1 MKTMALKLYNTLTR
15 KKEIFTPLVENK
27 VGMYVCGVTVY
38 DSCHLGHARAALT
51 FDMISRYL
59 RFAGFDVKYVTNFTD
74 VDDKIIKRANAEHV
88 SSEEISE
95 RYITEYKQDMAALGI
110 ETPTELPKATEHITE
125 MIDMIQKL
133 ISRNVA
139 YAVDGSVFFSVR
151 AFPEYGKL
159 SGKKIEDLEVGARI
173 EVDEAKKDPLD
184 FVLWKPAKSGE
195 PSWDS
200 PWGKGRPGWHIECSA
215 MSCKYLGETFDIHGG
230 GRDISFPHHENEIA
244 QSEGASGKT
253 FARYWLHNGM
263 ITMNG
268 EKMSKSLGNV
278 ENIQQLVKKY
288 DPEVIRL
295 FVFSNHYRSPLDYTE
310 QNMSDSK
317 SALDRYYETIARVQL
332 SPEASASSSVEAE
345 LKTKLA
351 DFSKDF
357 AEAMNDDFNTAVVIG
372 KVFELVRMIN
382 RFLDE
387 AKGVSAWL
395 KTGVD
400 ELQKILSQ
408 VLGVFGSNP
417 KQYFAEASRRVHE
430 SVDVK
435 KIEDLIAKRQQ
446 ARANKDF
453 AESDKI
459 RDQLLAMGVELKD
472 LPGGKVEWKVK

>member
-1 MKTMALKLYNTLTR
+1 MTIKLYNTLTR
-15 KKEIFTPLVENK
+15 KKEVFTPLTPNK

-74 VDDKIIKRANAEHV
+74 VDDKIIKRANTEHV
-88 SSEEISE
+88 SSEEISK
-95 RYITEYKQDMAALGI
+95 RYISEYKQDMASLGI
-110 ETPTELPKATEHITE
+110 EAPSELPKATEHIAE
-125 MIDMIQKL
+125 MIAMIQKL
-133 ISRNVA
+133 IERKVA

-173 EVDEAKKDPLD
+173 DIDEAKKDPLD
-184 FVLWKPAKSGE
+184 FVLWKPAKTGE
-195 PSWDS
+195 PSWPS
-200 PWGKGRPGWHIECSA
+200 PWGDGRPGWHIECSA

-244 QSEGASGKT
+244 QSEGASGKP
-253 FARYWLHNGM
+253 FANYWLHNGM

-278 ENIQQLVKKY
+278 ENISQLVKKY
-288 DPEVIRL
+288 NPEVIRL

-310 QNMSDSK
+310 QNMNDSK
-317 SALDRYYETIARVQL
+317 SALDRYYETLARVHL
-332 SPEASASSSVEAE
+332 ASKASGAASVEAE
-345 LKTKLA
+345 LKIRLA
-351 DFSKDF
+351 DFRKDF
-357 AEAMNDDFNTAVVIG
+357 SEAMDDDFNTAVVIG

-387 AKGVSAWL
+387 AQGGSAWL
-395 KTGVD
+395 KSGVD
-400 ELQKILSQ
+400 EMQNILGK

-417 KQYFAEASRRVHE
+417 KDYFEEASRRVHE

-435 KIEDLIAKRQQ
+435 KIEELLSQRQE
-446 ARANKDF
+446 ARSNKNF
-453 AESDKI
+453 AESDAI

-472 LPGGKVEWKVK
+472 LPGGKVEWKLK

>member
-1 MKTMALKLYNTLTR
+1 V
-15 KKEIFTPLVENK
+15 FTPLAANK

-59 RFAGFDVKYVTNFTD
+59 RFTGFDVKYVTNFTD
-74 VDDKIIKRANAEHV
+74 VDDKIIKRANSEHV

-95 RYITEYKQDMAALGI
+95 RYIAEYKKDMASLGI
-110 ETPTELPKATEHITE
+110 EAPTELPKATEHIAE
-125 MIDMIQKL
+125 MIAMIQKL

-184 FVLWKPAKSGE
+184 FVLWKPAKPGE
-195 PSWDS
+195 PSWAS
-200 PWGKGRPGWHIECSA
+200 PWGDGRPGWHIECSA

-244 QSEGASGKT
+244 QSEGASGKP
-253 FARYWLHNGM
+253 FANYWLHNGM

-278 ENIQQLVKKY
+278 ENISQLVEKY

-295 FVFSNHYRSPLDYTE
+295 FVFSNHYRSPLDYTA
-310 QNMSDSK
+310 QNIGDSK
-317 SALDRYYETIARVQL
+317 AALDRYYETLARVYL
-332 SPEASASSSVEAE
+332 APEASASSSVEAE
-345 LKTKLA
+345 LQSKLT
-351 DFSKDF
+351 DFRKDF
-357 AEAMNDDFNTAVVIG
+357 AEAMNDDFNTAIVIG

-387 AKGVSAWL
+387 AQGVNAWL

-400 ELQKILSQ
+400 EMQNILSK

-417 KQYFAEASRRVHE
+417 KQYFEEASRRVHE

-435 KIEDLIAKRQQ
+435 KIEELISHRQQ
-446 ARANKDF
+446 ARNNKDF
-453 AESDKI
+453 AASDKI
-459 RDQLLAMGVELKD
+459 RDELLSLGVELKD